1 MVRGLG
7 TWLAYWQLLFRTL
20 GHCPPRVRHRVM
32 FGQEEIPQVDGHLEV
47 GADGRRNEQ
56 PGNTD

>member
-1 MVRGLG
+1 
-7 TWLAYWQLLFRTL
+7 
-20 GHCPPRVRHRVM
+20 M